1 MNVQNIRHQIDYS
14 YFKSEERKNI
24 DVEENVKKNINVK
37 EQVDY
42 TIQ

>member
-1 MNVQNIRHQIDYS
+1 MNVQNIRHQSDYS
-14 YFKSEERKNI
+14 YFNSEERKNI

>member
-1 MNVQNIRHQIDYS
+1 MNVQNIRHQSDYS
-14 YFKSEERKNI
+14 YIKSEERKNI